1 MPSHVTRRVRFAAA
15 AVGSVR
21 CTLVAFDH
29 HSQIMS
35 NDLVAELTHLR
46 TQILSL
52 KDARAFSVL
61 RTARVLLG
69 SLARGLWLCQ
79 FVVDSA
85 RKLHDSCQSMEDSN
99 PLNDKEN
106 EYLEKTAGRGQR
118 IQEGFM
124 MIITGLIRFVSQ
136 DSVPHSPMLMD
147 PILGRHC
154 MKLPCRIGRPK

>member
-1 MPSHVTRRVRFAAA
+1 
-15 AVGSVR
+15 
-21 CTLVAFDH
+21 
-29 HSQIMS
+29 MS

-124 MIITGLIRFVSQ
+124 MIITGRLTTVDAPALARALSFA
-136 DSVPHSPMLMD
+136 PRGCFL
-147 PILGRHC
+147 LTRALFGT
-154 MKLPCRIGRPK
+154 IGP